1 MGLSSCMARQPALHK
16 RLGTRQGCLDLNRKS
31 VAVLKSMGLEEEQ
44 AGCRRCCSMAN
55 QKRGEASS

>member
-1 MGLSSCMARQPALHK
+1 MAHQPALHE
-16 RLGTRQGCLDLNRKS
+16 RLGTRQGCLDLNRQS